1 MFCLGFYFSL
11 HTHAS
16 CAPVKMSTENRWV
29 EHQLK
34 LASSPKSWAFCL
46 QNSFTLELQKSL
58 VAELILSPGFLG
70 RIKDGIGSQQ
80 HIPRASNLP
89 LMMPPGYVT
98 LSKSL
103 KLPQPHC
110 LTCQTAVMAGSSPRG
125 SLGGLMELMHEYSS
139 RRWGSAIQIWNLP

>member
-1 MFCLGFYFSL
+1 MDRPPPS
-11 HTHAS
+11 HPVTSDQDIQTHRPTCS
-16 CAPVKMSTENRWV
+16 
-29 EHQLK
+29 
-34 LASSPKSWAFCL
+34 
-46 QNSFTLELQKSL
+46 
-58 VAELILSPGFLG
+58 
-70 RIKDGIGSQQ
+70 GSQQ

-110 LTCQTAVMAGSSPRG
+110 LTCQTAVMAGSSPIG